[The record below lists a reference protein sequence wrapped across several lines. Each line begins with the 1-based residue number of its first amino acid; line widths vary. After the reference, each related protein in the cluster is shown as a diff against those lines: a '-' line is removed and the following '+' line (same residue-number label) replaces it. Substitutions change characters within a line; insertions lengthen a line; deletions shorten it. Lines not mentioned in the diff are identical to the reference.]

1 MFLTDSIATDPE
13 RVNEWT
19 TASVFH
25 YLLTE
30 QTHFTL
36 VSESLSD
43 KAGDVRMMLSDF
55 PASPDA
61 AHFPAGS

>member
-1 MFLTDSIATDPE
+1 MNE
-13 RVNEWT
+13 RQRLYFIITE
-19 TASVFH
+19 
-25 YLLTE
+25 E

-55 PASPDA
+55 PASPD
-61 AHFPAGS
+61 HFPAGSSN